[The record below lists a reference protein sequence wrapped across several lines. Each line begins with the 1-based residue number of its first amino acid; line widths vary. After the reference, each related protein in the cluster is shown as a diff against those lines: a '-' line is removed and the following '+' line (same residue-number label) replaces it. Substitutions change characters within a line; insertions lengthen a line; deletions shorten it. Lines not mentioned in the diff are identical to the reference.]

1 MLPTL
6 YAAKINEIILPPRF
20 LIATHAQIDVKLKKA
35 RQNNATL
42 FSFFQSNVHDKD
54 ERNCSKMGSRG
65 KNTGQ

>member
-1 MLPTL
+1 MQYHWYSHKT
-6 YAAKINEIILPPRF
+6 
-20 LIATHAQIDVKLKKA
+20 QA